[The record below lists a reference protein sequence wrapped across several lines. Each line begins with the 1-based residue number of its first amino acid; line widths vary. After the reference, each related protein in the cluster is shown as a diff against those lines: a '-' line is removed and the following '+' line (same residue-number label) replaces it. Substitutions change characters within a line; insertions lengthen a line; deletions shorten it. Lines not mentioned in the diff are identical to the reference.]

1 MIAVFSIYIIIM
13 NYLFIF
19 CLFFIFTYLFIY
31 LLKKCMRLHFSFFFS
46 KNCMN
51 WYSNFLI
58 DGYELFYFN
67 WVWVVISHF
76 WALFVLHGPR
86 VFLGWKSW
94 KLYKK
99 GTEALGNRE
108 DNQREKRCCYFIL
121 FVRVCVWFLSFLIVY
136 CWWERIFPY
145 YVSTIGQFICFFIL
159 YSYVGVAFGS
169 ESLDRFRVA
178 FK

>member
-99 GTEALGNRE
+99 CTQALGNRRTI
-108 DNQREKRCCYFIL
+108 RERKCVATL
-121 FVRVCVWFLSFLIVY
+121 FFLCLSLCVCALGGEVR
-136 CWWERIFPY
+136 
-145 YVSTIGQFICFFIL
+145 
-159 YSYVGVAFGS
+159 
-169 ESLDRFRVA
+169 RV
-178 FK
+178 